1 MHAFHAEVI
10 ACLQG
15 IQAAI
20 GLGIGQLIL
29 ETDAQK
35 VVSAIN
41 TTNYADTATGHLVE
55 EIKSL
60 VDWNFMSL
68 HLVFKGK

>member
-55 EIKSL
+55 EKVLGRLEFYESSL
-60 VDWNFMSL
+60 CVQR
-68 HLVFKGK
+68 